1 MTLADVDAKIS
12 AHQILTELEARADL
26 ASLRNGPAPDAWWA
40 KRWGWKARDVHTLK
54 MTCPRERSPLPWLP

>member
-1 MTLADVDAKIS
+1 MTPRSPAPLSDA
-12 AHQILTELEARADL
+12 ERRGEARADL

-54 MTCPRERSPLPWLP
+54 TTCPRERDPLPWLP